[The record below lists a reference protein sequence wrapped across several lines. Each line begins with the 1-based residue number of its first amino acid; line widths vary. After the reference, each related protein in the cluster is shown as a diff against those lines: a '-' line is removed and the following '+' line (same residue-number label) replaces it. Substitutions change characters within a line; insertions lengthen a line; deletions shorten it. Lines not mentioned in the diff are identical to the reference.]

1 MPFPLLA
8 AVHIWVSVTSSERGV
23 FEQSVDDGK
32 TWSTLCRLPCEATVL
47 GTPDA
52 RHRVV
57 TERED
62 IPVVVGGED
71 GDHVDIV
78 ARPSSKLKT
87 PLLITSIGLGALSVF
102 SLGAGVSSKE
112 YGSDGEERGKTLTSW
127 GALVGVASIV
137 LLIAAFKQPNA
148 NFAAWITKAPE

>member
-8 AVHIWVSVTSSERGV
+8 AVHIWVSVTSPECGV

-32 TWSTLCRLPCEATVL
+32 TWSTLCNLPCDATVL

-57 TERED
+57 TEHED
-62 IPVVVGGED
+62 IPVVVSGED

-78 ARPSSKLKT
+78 ARPSSRTKDA
-87 PLLITSIGLGALSVF
+87 LLVTGFVAGGLSLLSIGGAVGMSNGDYEAEKA
-102 SLGAGVSSKE
+102 S
-112 YGSDGEERGKTLTSW
+112 KTLASW
-127 GALVGVASIV
+127 GAVLGITSVV
-137 LLIAAFKQPNA
+137 LLIVAFKQPNA
-148 NFAAWITKAPE
+148 SFEAWITRAPE